1 MYELVSLVNL
11 PPGRAGFGSG
21 RVAGSGSAES
31 AKAARTQDPE
41 GTRQNIIEVAS
52 QEFALN
58 GLSGARIDEIA
69 AKTRSSKRMIYY
81 YFGDKEGLYLSAL
94 ENAYRR
100 VREGESQLDID
111 GLSPLDALRRLVE
124 FTFDHHHQHE
134 DFIRMVMIEN
144 IHHGE
149 FLERSK
155 VIRQLNVTAIGTI
168 EQIYARGLRDGLF
181 RDGLDPIEL
190 HWQISALCFFN
201 VSNRATFSH
210 LFGRDFGAS
219 GSQEALRR
227 NAVDMVT
234 RHVVRPETLIELGL

>member
-1 MYELVSLVNL
+1 MSDSE
-11 PPGRAGFGSG
+11 GQI
-21 RVAGSGSAES
+21 
-31 AKAARTQDPE
+31 AKAGRKVPTRQQDPE

-94 ENAYRR
+94 ENAYAE
-100 VREGESQLDID
+100 VREGEAKLDIA
-111 GLSPLDALRRLVE
+111 GLSPVEGLKRLVE
-124 FTFDHHHQHE
+124 FTFEHHHQHE

-149 FLERSK
+149 FLARSNL
-155 VIRQLNVTAIGTI
+155 VRDLNVTAIAHIG
-168 EQIYARGLRDGLF
+168 ELYERGVREGQF
-181 RDGLDPIEL
+181 RENLDPLEI

-201 VSNRATFSH
+201 VSNRATFSQ
-210 LFGRDFGAS
+210 LFGRDFGAE
-219 GSQEALRR
+219 EAQQRLKANTVEMVLRFV
-227 NAVDMVT
+227 AKPE
-234 RHVVRPETLIELGL
+234 VVK